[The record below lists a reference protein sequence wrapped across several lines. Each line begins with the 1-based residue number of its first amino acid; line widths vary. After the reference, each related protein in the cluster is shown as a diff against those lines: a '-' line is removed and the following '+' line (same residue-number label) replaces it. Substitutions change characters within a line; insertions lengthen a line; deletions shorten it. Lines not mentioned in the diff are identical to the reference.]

1 VKDEEGGDAWEF
13 VPGGPLMYIGLVATP
28 GMRFEDIKWKG
39 YTYDTVRRGCWEG
52 KARLEDMDFDGVDA
66 EFIYPSQRTMYYFM
80 GNADRDFH
88 RAGVR
93 AYNDYMAQEFCA
105 ADPERLFFLAQMPN
119 LGIQEGIAELERCKE
134 MGARGC
140 IITAWPRAATTSR
153 RPTTSSS
160 AQRPISACRCRS
172 TSGSSASATRADDRG
187 PGRDREHGA
196 VGDALFPPIMF
207 ELIMGGLFDRIPK
220 LQIVGVETEIGWIPE
235 ALEQVD
241 NFYWRNRAH
250 TGLTIRHLPSHYFR
264 NNFTCT
270 FIQDRTGSAIATR
283 SGSATSR
290 GRPTTR
296 TTAATGPTAARSSRR
311 RCSTCRQTS
320 GTGSARATWW
330 SCTAC
335 RRASRAALARADGP
349 SSLGAMR
356 LQLGRS
362 RCSRVVG
369 ARVRAL
375 GGAARAAAYARHPG
389 AGVPPVGGGRGD
401 ARLGRARR
409 ALARDEPDR
418 VVLPVWRGRARARR
432 GLCVVRCR
440 RRRCV
445 SRFAGGRGGDRSRG
459 GCARAGGRADEAATA
474 R

>member
-1 VKDEEGGDAWEF
+1 MREYRLIDADCHVVEPPHIWERWLPKQFQDRAPRLVKDEEGGDAWEF

-119 LGIQEGIAELERCKE
+119 LGIEEAIAELKRCKE

-140 IITAWPRAATTSR
+140 IITAWPAGGDDVSPADDEFFRAAADMGMPVSIHIR
-153 RPTTSSS
+153 IQRKRDPRPTIEGPAAIASM
-160 AQRPISACRCRS
+160 AL
-172 TSGSSASATRADDRG
+172 SGML
-187 PGRDREHGA
+187 
-196 VGDALFPPIMF
+196 LFPPIMF

-250 TGLTIRHLPSHYFR
+250 TGLSIRHLPSHYFR

-270 FIQDRTGSAIATR
+270 FIQDRTGIRNRHAIGIRNIAWSTDYPHH
-283 SGSATSR
+283 GCDWPYSR
-290 GRPTTR
+290 KIVEETMLDVPESERYWICAGNMVELYKLPQSLPTPR
-296 TTAATGPTAARSSRR
+296 
-311 RCSTCRQTS
+311 
-320 GTGSARATWW
+320 
-330 SCTAC
+330 
-335 RRASRAALARADGP
+335 
-349 SSLGAMR
+349 
-356 LQLGRS
+356 
-362 RCSRVVG
+362 
-369 ARVRAL
+369 
-375 GGAARAAAYARHPG
+375 
-389 AGVPPVGGGRGD
+389 
-401 ARLGRARR
+401 
-409 ALARDEPDR
+409 
-418 VVLPVWRGRARARR
+418 
-432 GLCVVRCR
+432 
-440 RRRCV
+440 
-445 SRFAGGRGGDRSRG
+445 
-459 GCARAGGRADEAATA
+459 
-474 R
+474 